1 MPSTLSNI
9 LGWSYVTSWC
19 LSFYPQLIVNY
30 KRKRVDGV
38 SIDFLYLNVL
48 GFLCLTIYNLA
59 FLYSDTVKEEYKARH
74 NGNDSTV
81 QFNDALF
88 AMHAFTLSVVG
99 VIQSLVYPR
108 SKSQQSVSITSGTTI
123 WVVVDG
129 FFVLSLFVYLG
140 WWSLELID
148 LLYFLSGV
156 KLYVTVC
163 KYVPQMLHNYRR
175 KSTVGFSIFNILFDF
190 VGGFLSLLQL
200 IVDSVGSGDLT
211 GIIGNPIKLSLSLV
225 TLVFDIIF
233 MTMKSAAKNADSSN
247 ELTPTEEIPGYTSND
262 SGFAS
267 DEEYSEYGTTPDHD
281 VTTKMDPAMM
291 EMMGFSGFGKKKTEK
306 KSAISERLDN
316 TKRSADTQDE
326 SVKKEENT
334 ENVTIESTQ
343 GAAPEIPQESV
354 EIPLEIDRKPKVE
367 TEKDTNEGDK
377 DDEDEEYETD
387 RDPIPSSHEVV
398 LQDHSKAATAIDL
411 DPAGSRL
418 ASGSHDYDIKLW
430 DFAAMNTAFR
440 PFRSFEGCETNHIH
454 DLKYSI
460 NGDSILAASGQAIP
474 RLFTRDGDEIYK
486 WSKGDQYIK
495 DQRQTKGHIGE
506 INNCAWHPFDYN
518 LFITCSADSTVR
530 IWDVTEPREQKHV
543 LVFKSKERGTKT
555 KVTACAYSPDG
566 KFIVAVGYDGAMHLW
581 STAGN
586 YARPNAMND
595 AAHTKHSWTS
605 SVCFTPDSKYI
616 VTRGGDDTVKL
627 WDVKNIKRPVHV
639 ASNLPSL
646 YQEVNATFS
655 PDGKYVLTGVA
666 GVRGESKA
674 SVVVLLTETLA
685 EVKRI
690 PIGKDKGGCVIRTL
704 WHSRINQI
712 IATHSDGG
720 IYVLYDP
727 MSSIRGALMPLDR
740 APKRARDV
748 EDVLASTDPDR
759 DLRVP
764 IITPDAMEED
774 ERTQKRMRM
783 KKESDA
789 RKPQPPLVGSG
800 RGGRVGASATQAMVQ
815 RLFGESTIGQ
825 DPREELLK
833 YADVDNDPKW
843 TGAWKESGRVYDG
856 ETEEQMKERKRK
868 EKETD

>member
-247 ELTPTEEIPGYTSND
+247 ELTPTEETPGYTSND

-387 RDPIPSSHEVV
+387 RNPIPSSHEVV

>member
-666 GVRGESKA
+666 GARGESKA
-674 SVVVLLTETLA
+674 FVVVLLTETLA

>member
-291 EMMGFSGFGKKKTEK
+291 EMMGFSGFGKKKTVK

-674 SVVVLLTETLA
+674 FVVVLLTETLA

>member
-398 LQDHSKAATAIDL
+398 LKDHSKAATAIDL

-674 SVVVLLTETLA
+674 FVVVLLTETLA

>member
-156 KLYVTVC
+156 KLYVTNISHTS
-163 KYVPQMLHNYRR
+163 QMLHNYRR

-247 ELTPTEEIPGYTSND
+247 ELTPTEETPGYTSND

-316 TKRSADTQDE
+316 TKRTADTQDE
-326 SVKKEENT
+326 SVKKEEN
-334 ENVTIESTQ
+334 VTIESTQ
-343 GAAPEIPQESV
+343 GAVPEIPQESV

-377 DDEDEEYETD
+377 GDEDEEYETD

>member
-655 PDGKYVLTGVA
+655 PHGKYVLTGVA

-674 SVVVLLTETLA
+674 FVVVLLTETLA